1 MNVFFSNNLK
11 NLLDNRKDEVKL
23 DSTITFSEQISL
35 SGARKFS
42 NMDQDLFYDWYI
54 GNTRKCHYEVITLD
68 KPKKLFL
75 DIDLDKTDTDIVS
88 LGELVINLIKFSS
101 VCITRL
107 TGIEIN
113 REDWLLLNS
122 SSETK
127 GSFHAVLAHEH
138 LRFQSI
144 TNMKSLVLYLID
156 SFETE
161 IGPLTTKKG
170 SSKKIV
176 DTGCY
181 SNNQNLRLIFSSK
194 LGSSRTLE
202 VDDRD
207 ENILTHTDE
216 DVIDITKNIFKSS
229 LITSL
234 TNHIHSKSHTQ

>member
-11 NLLDNRKDEVKL
+11 NLLVNRKDEVKL

-68 KPKKLFL
+68 KPKKLYL

-107 TGIEIN
+107 TGIEVN

-122 SSETK
+122 T
-127 GSFHAVLAHEH
+127 
-138 LRFQSI
+138 
-144 TNMKSLVLYLID
+144 
-156 SFETE
+156 
-161 IGPLTTKKG
+161 
-170 SSKKIV
+170 
-176 DTGCY
+176 
-181 SNNQNLRLIFSSK
+181 
-194 LGSSRTLE
+194 
-202 VDDRD
+202 
-207 ENILTHTDE
+207 
-216 DVIDITKNIFKSS
+216 
-229 LITSL
+229 
-234 TNHIHSKSHTQ
+234 